1 MYSFYGGKQGRTYHI
16 VERFDL
22 LYIDFSDTDSY
33 PNYEKSKKYKPGDY
47 FQSGN
52 MVYFVLPISNDD
64 TTERII
70 NINEE
75 LEAET
80 IIKIKGMVNEF
91 QKGGAYTDVNYGEYV
106 IIDTILNLAHKS
118 DDLNG
123 LLYRRGMDYT
133 EEATKAKRPKR
144 DDDKYWS
151 VDGNGNK
158 VFHPERWIADWTK
171 YVTHP
176 GGGAIYVGQIVG
188 PKGDSPQLFGESW
201 STYTDVHAHPIGS
214 TVALDKTPGLVYKN
228 NTPSF
233 NDDIKFGSTSVYDD
247 DGDITGAHI
256 SFDIPYPVFRTQ
268 AVQVNPYTFST
279 DLSTAASTATNNRLI
294 HKEVG
299 NSTTRWLPYE
309 NSTTSLIHDY
319 PYDTVHP
326 FYHDL
331 QIAVPHGKKGTS
343 IENVS
348 TGRNNQDHNYVYLQY
363 KTRNYD
369 NNAAGAVSAA
379 STIAKYNIIS
389 NMATTTASRNPITLN
404 TASSELNIGDYYE
417 YNGHTLI
424 CIKSGYFNSSDITS
438 YTGNWIEGD
447 VIVHTRLSGQDQNTE
462 GEMRVCIL
470 PTPAPAALTTSFT
483 AAEPKSFAL
492 NNVDYLYMSKD
503 GGVYTAYT
511 NSPDEKI
518 GSIKGVN
525 NINYKNGIDEIQPH
539 VHIQYNDDTSAD
551 FNQHNMV
558 VAIDRQGDDLIILYS
573 SAGVRQQYLEKDQY
587 ELGRDYFLKEI
598 TENIYQKFKLF
609 NTSIPEQEYYY
620 DTIDKN
626 NKHCLVWVNFGS
638 MGSQYHVFGDYQSV
652 EDVLTYIPNGFEDP
666 HARAKGQY
674 DPEEGGGY
682 EERSGWIISIVDE
695 NDGHRDLYAYDYTLL
710 GRTITNPNQY
720 PTDDYL
726 YGENKNH
733 QMVYSFWYKLQDLS
747 AAGMNPKW
755 IIQTGDPEN
764 ETDLASL
771 NQLNIDGICFVTSQT
786 HSHANEN

>member
-33 PNYEKSKKYKPGDY
+33 PNYENSKKYKPGDY

-319 PYDTVHP
+319 PYNTVHP

-424 CIKSGYFNSSDITS
+424 CIKSGKFNSKDIANYGGDWS
-438 YTGNWIEGD
+438 EGE
-447 VIVHTRLSGQDQNTE
+447 IITHTPLSETE
-462 GEMRVCIL
+462 QAPYAEMRVCKL
-470 PTPAPAALTTSFT
+470 PSPAPAALTTSFT
-483 AAEPKSFAL
+483 AAEPKTFKL

-503 GGVYTAYT
+503 GSVYTAYT
-511 NSPDEKI
+511 NSLDEKI

-525 NINYKNGIDEIQPH
+525 KINYKNGIDENEPEII
-539 VHIQYNDDTSAD
+539 VTYNDESFD
-551 FNQHNMV
+551 NYKQHNMV
-558 VAIDRQGDDLIILYS
+558 VALDRQGDHLIILYS
-573 SAGVRQQYLEKDQY
+573 SAAVRQQYLTNKY
-587 ELGRDYFLKEI
+587 ELGKDYFLKEV
-598 TENIYQKFKLF
+598 TSEVYQKFKLF
-609 NTSIPEQEYYY
+609 NTSRPEDEIYY
-620 DTIDKN
+620 DTVDKDG
-626 NKHCLVWVNFGS
+626 KQCFVWVSFGA
-638 MGSQYHVFGDYQSV
+638 MGAQYHVFGDYTKD
-652 EDVLTYIPNGFEDP
+652 EVLTYIPKGFEDIN
-666 HARAKGQY
+666 ARAKKETG
-674 DPEEGGGY
+674 EIGETGGY
-682 EERSGWIISIVDE
+682 AERAGWIISVSFD
-695 NDGHRDLYAYDYTLL
+695 DHKDLYAYNYALQSLLPITNKNQYTDGNEYLYDEEKGIYTL
-710 GRTITNPNQY
+710 
-720 PTDDYL
+720 
-726 YGENKNH
+726 
-733 QMVYSFWYKLQDLS
+733 WYKLQDLS
-747 AAGMNPKW
+747 KGNINPLWIVQIDNPINPK
-755 IIQTGDPEN
+755 QFSN
-764 ETDLASL
+764 L
-771 NQLNIDGICFVTSQT
+771 NVLNVDGICFVTSQT
-786 HSHANEN
+786 HSHANED